1 MADTTHGKN
10 GPALIKFYSTKVD
23 SDDTFSPHVKPTYK
37 QEWAEITVPGA
48 NEEEQ
53 AGDETLFLSREEDSM
68 EAWGFSDVI
77 NEKRG
82 EVFRGEEIRWRKKP
96 GPV

>member
-1 MADTTHGKN
+1 M
-10 GPALIKFYSTKVD
+10 
-23 SDDTFSPHVKPTYK
+23 
-37 QEWAEITVPGA
+37 PGA
-48 NEEEQ
+48 DEGEQ
-53 AGDETLFLSREEDSM
+53 ARDETLFLSREEDSM
-68 EAWGFSDVI
+68 EARGFSDVI